1 MNRTLFLAVALF
13 TLMACT
19 MFVLYNPN
27 IATEYTSEFADN
39 EVFMPENSHFDFRTF
54 TINDTKSK
62 NFTAKIITNGHI
74 RLADDTGDKTINVIE
89 LNKMINTK
97 RDSVN
102 SFLNGELEKP
112 SWAVDGITVHQIDFR
127 SGDTRYSAYMKNST
141 TNTIIYISTPSEKE
155 TADMMNS
162 LKFREE

>member
-1 MNRTLFLAVALF
+1 MNRTLLLAIAIF
-13 TLMACT
+13 TLIACT
-19 MFVLYNPN
+19 MFVIYNPN

-39 EVFMPENSHFDFRTF
+39 EVFMPENGHFDFKTF

-62 NFTAKIITNGHI
+62 NFTAKTITNGHI

-97 RDSVN
+97 KDSVN
-102 SFLNGELEKP
+102 SFLNSELEKP
-112 SWAVDGITVHQIDFR
+112 SWTVDGVTVHQIDFH

-141 TNTIIYISTPSEKE
+141 NYHLYF
-155 TADMMNS
+155 NS
-162 LKFREE
+162 KRKGDCRHDEFIEI

>member
-1 MNRTLFLAVALF
+1 MNRTLSLAIALL
-13 TLMACT
+13 TLIACT
-19 MFVLYNPN
+19 MFVIYNPN
-27 IATEYTSEFADN
+27 IATEYPSEFADN
-39 EVFMPENSHFDFRTF
+39 EVFTPDNGHYDFKTF
-54 TINDTKSK
+54 TINSTETK

-74 RLADDTGDKTINVIE
+74 RLADDSGNKTINVVE
-89 LNKMINTK
+89 LNKIINTK
-97 RDSVN
+97 RDSIN

-112 SWAVDGITVHQIDFR
+112 SWTVDGVTVHQIDFH

>member
-1 MNRTLFLAVALF
+1 MNRTLFLTVALF
-13 TLMACT
+13 TLLVCS
-19 MFVLYNPN
+19 MFVIYNPN
-27 IATEYTSEFADN
+27 IATEYTSEFDDN
-39 EVFMPENSHFDFRTF
+39 EVFMPENGHFDFKTF
-54 TINDTKSK
+54 TINDTKAK

-74 RLADDTGDKTINVIE
+74 RLADDSGDKTINVVE

-97 RDSVN
+97 RDSVT

-112 SWAVDGITVHQIDFR
+112 SWTVDGVTVHQIDFH
-127 SGDTRYSAYMKNST
+127 SGNTCYSAYMKNYT
-141 TNTIIYISTPSEKE
+141 TNTIICISTPSEKE

>member
-1 MNRTLFLAVALF
+1 MNRKLLISMALF
-13 TLMACT
+13 TL
-19 MFVLYNPN
+19 FVCCLFVIYNPN
-27 IATEYTSEFADN
+27 IATPYTTEFGN
-39 EVFMPENSHFDFRTF
+39 GEVFASQNGFYDFKKFALNS
-54 TINDTKSK
+54 SK
-62 NFTAKIITNGHI
+62 TNNYTAKMITKGHI
-74 RLADDTGDKTINVIE
+74 QLFDDTGKRTINIIE

-112 SWAVDGITVHQIDFR
+112 SWTVDGVTVHQIDFH
-127 SGDTRYSAYMKNST
+127 SGDPLYSAYMKNST